1 MVSTTSGTPVQ
12 GHVEEGWGKV
22 ADAFRAN
29 FEGSPGEVGA
39 ACCVYVDGRPVVDL
53 WGGLADSEANR
64 PWDKDTIVAV
74 ASTTK
79 GATAICAHLLVQRG
93 ELDLDAPVV
102 KYWPEF
108 GAAGKEQI
116 PVRWLLSHQ
125 AGLPVVD
132 GPLTFEEACAWHPVI
147 RALEA
152 QKPEWQPGTEHV
164 YHSMTFGFLVGELVR
179 RITGKSLGTF
189 FAEEVAA
196 PLGLSAWIGLPEEQ
210 EGRVARIEYAAPFT
224 MEEMTAG
231 MIETTGLDEATV
243 IAWMNA
249 VWGPDSVQARAGV
262 LGGALRS
269 RQRLHGH
276 ACLARCRV
284 PRREHVRG
292 RSIAGTDVCGHGERG
307 RRRAAAGSGDGR
319 EDDRRPDRQDADERA
334 AAGTGYSG
342 RPLLLHVARV
352 LAGLPADA
360 LGRARVVR
368 PPRLR
373 RIGRLRRSRC
383 RCRLRLRHESVV
395 VPDRRT
401 TGVEPGRGGRGLPRV
416 TRSTQPRAGVLRASS
431 ARRHLGVISHSAVAS
446 AGSGRGGCLHYR

>member
-1 MVSTTSGTPVQ
+1 MPSVRTSKGTP
-12 GHVEEGWGKV
+12 
-22 ADAFRAN
+22 ARSARRAA
-29 FEGSPGEVGA
+29 STS
-39 ACCVYVDGRPVVDL
+39 DGRPVVDL
-53 WGGLADSEANR
+53 WGGLADREANR

-79 GATAICAHLLVQRG
+79 GATAICAHLLAQRG

-189 FAEEVAA
+189 FADEVAA

-231 MIETTGLDEATV
+231 MIETTGLDAGHGHRLDERRL
-243 IAWMNA
+243 
-249 VWGPDSVQARAGV
+249 GPGLRASPRRRARRRPG
-262 LGGALRS
+262 S
-269 RQRLHGH
+269 RQRLHEH
-276 ACLARCRV
+276 ACLAR
-284 PRREHVRG
+284 G
-292 RSIAGTDVCGHGERG
+292 
-307 RRRAAAGSGDGR
+307 
-319 EDDRRPDRQDADERA
+319 
-334 AAGTGYSG
+334 
-342 RPLLLHVARV
+342 
-352 LAGLPADA
+352 
-360 LGRARVVR
+360 
-368 PPRLR
+368 
-373 RIGRLRRSRC
+373 
-383 RCRLRLRHESVV
+383 
-395 VPDRRT
+395 
-401 TGVEPGRGGRGLPRV
+401 
-416 TRSTQPRAGVLRASS
+416 
-431 ARRHLGVISHSAVAS
+431 
-446 AGSGRGGCLHYR
+446 